1 MSSTEATTRRTPKGG
16 AAPAAARAPAAGPL
30 PGGAGSVFDAL
41 RANAGASR
49 FAFTRSELAAPF
61 TWASPVLSAGAFA
74 TVLALFVAHV
84 GLGFSVA
91 SIAAQVSVLALGVA
105 AVVHLHNSLQPHA
118 ALPQLSLPLDRAS
131 VSQLVVLAADRLNL
145 GIERANAILSWEHP
159 LASARALAYAWL
171 AARFAWLAAPGYLFT
186 GASCTR
192 GRARVGGAAVWVAG
206 ARAPPPPPPML
217 PACMR
222 LSALHLSLSPRHP
235 PLPRAAQARCWRS
248 LRCPPTCWRSAAWTR
263 CWESACCPSRR
274 RSRSRCVRSRW

>member
-1 MSSTEATTRRTPKGG
+1 MSSTDATTRRTPRGG
-16 AAPAAARAPAAGPL
+16 AAPAPAAVRSPAGAPA
-30 PGGAGSVFDAL
+30 GGSLFDAL

-91 SIAAQVSVLALGVA
+91 SIAAQVSVLALAVA
-105 AVVHLHNSLQPHA
+105 AVVHLHNSLQPNA

-131 VSQLVVLAADRLNL
+131 VSQLGVLAADRLNL
-145 GIERANAILSWEHP
+145 GIERANDILSWEHP

-186 GASCTR
+186 GACSR
-192 GRARVGGAAVWVAG
+192 WHGAAGMDAGRVAG
-206 ARAPPPPPPML
+206 DIDPEAPHRASHHVRRP
-217 PACMR
+217 
-222 LSALHLSLSPRHP
+222 HSPHRP
-235 PLPRAAQARCWRS
+235 QARCWRS
-248 LRCPPTCWRSAAWTR
+248 SRCPPTCWRSAAWTA
-263 CWESACCPSRR
+263 CWRSACYPSRR
-274 RSRSRCVRSRW
+274 RSPSRCVTEGGSGIRRAL